1 MSVVVLNIADYS
13 YKIACQDGQENHI
26 HELAGFLDAKAKKL
40 LTSVGGYIPEGQLLA
55 MVSVLT
61 AQELFNARKQTH
73 PVASEADTE
82 ISGILDEL
90 TARVKA
96 FKTSYNKLEYIS
108 SLYII

>member
-40 LTSVGGYIPEGQLLA
+40 LASVGGYIPEGQLLA

-61 AQELFNARKQTH
+61 AQELFNAKKQ
-73 PVASEADTE
+73 PQQIAPEADAD

-90 TARVKA
+90 TERVKA
-96 FKTSYNKLEYIS
+96 IAETLKAE
-108 SLYII
+108 